1 MKVLEFWNLVKSLS
15 LWMKTQKCQH
25 MAVFLCVGTQLLS
38 RQSNWCQNILPPIS
52 TRRKPEKTVD
62 SRSEKGLG
70 QEFLWSNSNKVCS
83 RHFKAE
89 DFKTTPTHVV
99 SLKPGVVPSI
109 FAWKRSSP
117 RQRSPPT
124 PRLTNRIEILIEK
137 LREESLE
144 TVRTSIEI
152 PSAISSSSSTTT
164 TIDLEPPVTEPDSY
178 FTERQSV
185 KDTKIYELE
194 DKIAALLSKNKKLE
208 EEVSLL
214 EERCC
219 DLN

>member
-1 MKVLEFWNLVKSLS
+1 M
-15 LWMKTQKCQH
+15 
-25 MAVFLCVGTQLLS
+25 
-38 RQSNWCQNILPPIS
+38 
-52 TRRKPEKTVD
+52 
-62 SRSEKGLG
+62 
-70 QEFLWSNSNKVCS
+70 
-83 RHFKAE
+83 
-89 DFKTTPTHVV
+89 V
-99 SLKPGVVPSI
+99 SLKPGVVPLI

-194 DKIAALLSKNKKLE
+194 DKIAALLFKNKKLE

>member
-1 MKVLEFWNLVKSLS
+1 MRRDLGKNFSDHIQ
-15 LWMKTQKCQH
+15 TRF
-25 MAVFLCVGTQLLS
+25 ARGT
-38 RQSNWCQNILPPIS
+38 
-52 TRRKPEKTVD
+52 
-62 SRSEKGLG
+62 
-70 QEFLWSNSNKVCS
+70 
-83 RHFKAE
+83 
-89 DFKTTPTHVV
+89 
-99 SLKPGVVPSI
+99 
-109 FAWKRSSP
+109 SP

>member
-1 MKVLEFWNLVKSLS
+1 MPL
-15 LWMKTQKCQH
+15 
-25 MAVFLCVGTQLLS
+25 
-38 RQSNWCQNILPPIS
+38 
-52 TRRKPEKTVD
+52 
-62 SRSEKGLG
+62 
-70 QEFLWSNSNKVCS
+70 
-83 RHFKAE
+83 
-89 DFKTTPTHVV
+89 
-99 SLKPGVVPSI
+99 I